1 MFFLWFHSEPLL
13 LSKPSSQESVQ
24 QSYPGHS
31 GSHFEDSLGLSPTA
45 DLLQTKQAFEFINSG
60 LLISFIAA
68 ATKQEPSSA
77 LALGSFSSALFR
89 MQH

>member
-1 MFFLWFHSEPLL
+1 MFFLWFHSELLL

-24 QSYPGHS
+24 HSYPGHT
-31 GSHFEDSLGLSPTA
+31 GNHFEDFLGLSPTA
-45 DLLQTKQAFEFINSG
+45 DLLQTKQAFELINSG

-68 ATKQEPSSA
+68 ATKQGPPFA
-77 LALGSFSSALFR
+77 VTLGSFSAALFG